1 MTEDVK
7 TEVAVAK
14 KPRTQLTEFPLASR
28 FTPLDE
34 VERLF
39 DRLMP
44 RSWMRPMTWN
54 WPLWGNNIEEQF
66 QNIRVPQMDVI
77 DRDKEILIR
86 VEVPGVEKKDIDI
99 SVTDNA
105 LSIKGNTRREVSEEK
120 DDYFRC
126 EISQG
131 NFSRSITLPSGVD
144 SSKISAS
151 LKDGVLEVNLPKT
164 EDVQRR
170 SVEIS

>member
-86 VEVPGVEKKDIDI
+86 VEVPGVEKKEIDI

>member
-14 KPRTQLTEFPLASR
+14 KPRTQMTEFPLASR

-86 VEVPGVEKKDIDI
+86 VEVPGVEKKEIDI

-120 DDYFRC
+120 DDYYRC

>member
-7 TEVAVAK
+7 TEIAVSK
-14 KPRTQLTEFPLASR
+14 KPREQIIESSPGPR
-28 FTPLDE
+28 FGSLDE

-44 RSWMRPMTWN
+44 RAWMRPMAWH
-54 WPLWGNNIEEQF
+54 WPLWNDQIEEQLKS
-66 QNIRVPQMDVI
+66 IRVPQMDVV

-99 SVTDNA
+99 SVSDST
-105 LSIKGNTRREVSEEK
+105 LSIKGSCKRQAEEEK
-120 DDYFRC
+120 DNYYRC

-131 NFSRSITLPSGVD
+131 NFSRSMALPSGVD

-151 LKDGVLEVNLPKT
+151 LKDGVLEVCLPKT
-164 EDVQRR
+164 EQVQRR
-170 SVEIS
+170 SVEVS

>member
-1 MTEDVK
+1 MSEDVK
-7 TEVAVAK
+7 TDVAVSK
-14 KPRTQLTEFPLASR
+14 KPRTQMTEFPLASR
-28 FTPLDE
+28 FAPLDE

>member
-86 VEVPGVEKKDIDI
+86 VEVPGVEKKEIDI

-120 DDYFRC
+120 DDYYRC

>member
-7 TEVAVAK
+7 TEIAVS
-14 KPRTQLTEFPLASR
+14 KPTHTKMIESPLASR
-28 FTPLDE
+28 FSSLDE

-44 RSWMRPMTWN
+44 RTWMQPMAWN
-54 WPLWGNNIEEQF
+54 WPLWSDRIEEQL

-77 DRDKEILIR
+77 DRDKEILVR
-86 VEVPGVEKKDIDI
+86 VEVPGVDKEDIDV
-99 SVTDNA
+99 SVSDST
-105 LSIKGNTRREVSEEK
+105 LSIKGSAKREEK
-120 DDYFRC
+120 DERENYYRC
-126 EISQG
+126 EISQS
-131 NFSRSITLPSGVD
+131 NFSRSMTLPSGVD

-151 LKDGVLEVNLPKT
+151 LKNGLLEVCLPKT
-164 EDVQRR
+164 EQVQRR